1 MDSRKYMLLVNGQD
15 KSDSVASF
23 RFQDSMCEVIYA
35 NSPKA
40 YHYRA
45 EKVQLLKVQSR
56 IDPSDLIII
65 VDGDTIQQVDE
76 ILDFG
81 PFYRFLRT
89 GKKALTYSKGQVELQ
104 KNCLKNQKQAGVF
117 EYFKETAAEVSLV
130 AEGGLNI
137 LSTQYERI
145 KSVSDATVLSCYLDS
160 SKKPTVQVL
169 PEAVS
174 EPKPENSGGE
184 RPFLPSQYHPGA
196 SRYRENTDH
205 SEYHLQCGSKWSYGS
220 CCLQQQLCHL
230 ECSGKIGEEG
240 SLFPDCF
247 SGEPRQ

>member
-15 KSDSVASF
+15 KTDSVASF
-23 RFQDSMCEVIYA
+23 RFQDGMCEVIYA

-56 IDPSDLIII
+56 IPPSDFIIT
-65 VDGDTIQQVDE
+65 VDGDIIQQVDE

-89 GKKALTYSKGQVELQ
+89 GKKALTYPKGQVELQ
-104 KNCLKNQKQAGVF
+104 ENCLTNQKQADVF
-117 EYFKETAAEVSLV
+117 EYFKETAAAVSLV

-137 LSTQYERI
+137 LSAQYERI

-160 SKKPTVQVL
+160 SKLPAARAL
-169 PEAVS
+169 PEAIIYPFGLNQSQKTAVENALSSQVS
-174 EPKPENSGGE
+174 IIQGP
-184 RPFLPSQYHPGA
+184 
-196 SRYRENTDH
+196 
-205 SEYHLQCGSKWSYGS
+205 SKWSDGS
-220 CCLQQQLCHL
+220 CCLQQ
-230 ECSGKIGEEG
+230 
-240 SLFPDCF
+240 
-247 SGEPRQ
+247 